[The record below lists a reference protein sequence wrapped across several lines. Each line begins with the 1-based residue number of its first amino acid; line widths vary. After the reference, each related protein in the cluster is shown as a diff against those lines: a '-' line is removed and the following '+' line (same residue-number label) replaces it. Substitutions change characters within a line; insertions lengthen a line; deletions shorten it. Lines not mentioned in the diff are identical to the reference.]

1 MNTTGQASGW
11 LFDEFAHAGDEHLDP
26 AYVATYDRKAAT
38 DPTEDVALLRHLGLG
53 PHAALVD
60 LGAGTGTFTLAA
72 APFCGS
78 VVAVDVSTA
87 MLTLLRAKLE
97 HLGSTNVTCVRAG
110 FLTYRHPPG
119 TADFVYSRNALH
131 HLPDFWKALALER
144 IAAMLRPG
152 GILLLRDLVFSFDLG
167 DAPNIVEAWLAAAPP
182 NPDEGWTRAELET
195 HLREEY
201 STFGWLLESML
212 ERSGFEI
219 ANVSHR
225 PSKVFSTYTAVRR

>member
-1 MNTTGQASGW
+1 MNTTGQSWGW

-38 DPTEDVALLRHLGLG
+38 DPTEDVAFLRGLGLG

-152 GILLLRDLVFSFDLG
+152 GILLLRDLIFSFDLG
-167 DAPNIVEAWLAAAPP
+167 DAPNVVEAWLAAAPP
-182 NPDEGWTRAELET
+182 TPDEGWTRAELET

-225 PSKVFSTYTAVRR
+225 ASKVFSAYTAVRR

>member
-38 DPTEDVALLRHLGLG
+38 DPTEDVALLRNLGLG

-119 TADFVYSRNALH
+119 TADFVYSRNSLH

-152 GILLLRDLVFSFDLG
+152 GILLLRDLVFSFALG
-167 DAPNIVEAWLAAAPP
+167 DAASIVEAWLTAAPP
-182 NPDEGWTRAELET
+182 KGDEGWTRTELET

-201 STFGWLLESML
+201 STFSWLLESML
-212 ERSGFEI
+212 EHSDFEI
-219 ANVSHR
+219 SNVSHR
-225 PSKVFSTYTAVRR
+225 PSKVFSAYTAVRR

>member
-1 MNTTGQASGW
+1 MNTTGHASGW

-38 DPTEDVALLRHLGLG
+38 DPTEDVALLRNLGLG
-53 PHAALVD
+53 PHSALVD

-110 FLTYRHPPG
+110 FLTYRHPG

-152 GILLLRDLVFSFDLG
+152 GILLLRDLVFSFDPG

-182 NPDEGWTRAELET
+182 NADEGWTRAELET

-212 ERSGFEI
+212 ERTGFEI

-225 PSKVFSTYTAVRR
+225 PSKVFSAYTAVRR

>member
-1 MNTTGQASGW
+1 MNTAGQASGW

-152 GILLLRDLVFSFDLG
+152 GILLLRDLVFSFALR
-167 DAPNIVEAWLAAAPP
+167 DAANVVEAWLAAAPQ
-182 NPDEGWTRAELET
+182 NPDEGWTRTELET

-201 STFGWLLESML
+201 STFSWLFESML
-212 ERSGFEI
+212 EHSGLEI
-219 ANVSHR
+219 LKVSHR
-225 PSKVFSTYTAVRR
+225 PSAVFSAYTVVRR